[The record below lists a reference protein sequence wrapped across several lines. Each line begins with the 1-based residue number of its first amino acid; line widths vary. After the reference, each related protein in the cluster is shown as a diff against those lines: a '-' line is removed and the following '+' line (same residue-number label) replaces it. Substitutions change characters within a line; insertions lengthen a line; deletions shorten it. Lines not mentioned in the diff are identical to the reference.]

1 MIYFTYY
8 LRPKGTIPIYYLFV
22 NDSELNK
29 LIDDEIKTS
38 LERARSRLSNKDY
51 FQKLTDARGRFRYK
65 YEKIV
70 LTNLH
75 TSQPWF
81 RANFDRRDANDV
93 LTRAGLVN
101 GKFLIRSSDNSSGS
115 SKSSNTTT
123 SSSSGSLN
131 EFYKISLV
139 YNKEIKH
146 YIIKYGSGKFYL
158 DGGLKFDSIIQLVD
172 YYHRCQDGLADI
184 LRIPLLLLPNRLDQ
198 IWLDSLPNKN
208 GKRFFFYLRYFFRW
222 YLLY

>member
-1 MIYFTYY
+1 MIKLFFFN
-8 LRPKGTIPIYYLFV
+8 LFHLLIRPKGTIPINYLFV

-29 LIDDEIKTS
+29 LVDDEIKVS
-38 LERARSRLSNKDY
+38 LEKVRSKLSNKDY
-51 FQKLTDARGRFRYK
+51 FQRLSDARGRFRFK

-81 RANFDRRDANDV
+81 RANFERRDANEA
-93 LTRAGLVN
+93 LTKAGLVN
-101 GKFLIRSSDNSSGS
+101 GKFMIRSSDNNPGSS

-123 SSSSGSLN
+123 SSSSSSGSLN
-131 EFYKISLV
+131 DFYKISLV
-139 YNKEIKH
+139 YNREIKH
-146 YIIKYGSGKFYL
+146 YKLKYSMGKFCL

-184 LRIPLLLLPNRLDQ
+184 LRIPLLLLPDRLDQ
-198 IWLDSLPNKN
+198 IWL
-208 GKRFFFYLRYFFRW
+208 GM
-222 YLLY
+222 

>member
-1 MIYFTYY
+1 M
-8 LRPKGTIPIYYLFV
+8 

-38 LERARSRLSNKDY
+38 LEKARSRLSNKEY
-51 FQKLTDARGRFRYK
+51 FQKLTDSRGRFRYK

-81 RANFDRRDANDV
+81 RANFDRRDSNEV

-101 GKFLIRSSDNSSGS
+101 GKFLIRSSDNSPGS
-115 SKSSNTTT
+115 SKSSSTTT
-123 SSSSGSLN
+123 SSSSSSGSLN

-146 YIIKYGSGKFYL
+146 YKIKYSSGKFYL

-198 IWLDSLPNKN
+198 IWLDKYGKN
-208 GKRFFFYLRYFFRW
+208 SYFKLLFFLKSIF
-222 YLLY
+222 